1 MFRVFQWIS
10 QFYTINPLIYFNIL
24 SAAQDHIRTNIYNM
38 YVCVCVYNPHM
49 HAHTCTHT
57 HIHTHTHIV
66 CVCVRERDGEESQNV
81 NGDTT
86 VFSILV

>member
-1 MFRVFQWIS
+1 MFPVFQWIS

-38 YVCVCVYNPHM
+38 YVCVCV
-49 HAHTCTHT
+49 
-57 HIHTHTHIV
+57 
-66 CVCVRERDGEESQNV
+66 CVCVYNPQRERDGEQSQNV

-86 VFSILV
+86 VFSIHV